1 MKEESLKR
9 ALESLKTESAA
20 ISQIAGYLDMQA
32 FSRAVEVLSTC
43 PKIIT
48 CASGTSGIAA
58 RKFAHSLCCI
68 ERNAQFLSPAEA
80 LHGGMGCIK
89 EGDAVVIISRGGKTA
104 ELLPL
109 VGVCEIKGAVII
121 TLTENIN
128 SYLAEH
134 SQIVIS
140 LKIEKECDKYNVM
153 ATSSFV
159 ATIAVFDALLVA
171 LMEETGY
178 RLEQFSL
185 IHPGGAVGL
194 HLNKEKNK

>member
-1 MKEESLKR
+1 VWEN
-9 ALESLKTESAA
+9 
-20 ISQIAGYLDMQA
+20 
-32 FSRAVEVLSTC
+32 SR
-43 PKIIT
+43 
-48 CASGTSGIAA
+48 
-58 RKFAHSLCCI
+58 
-68 ERNAQFLSPAEA
+68 
-80 LHGGMGCIK
+80 
-89 EGDAVVIISRGGKTA
+89 TA
-104 ELLPL
+104 PL